1 MNKHLWIY
9 CAVSYT
15 IGLIVGAGAVMVI
28 SHKVLLHSEAIL
40 K

>member
-1 MNKHLWIY
+1 MNKHLWLY

-15 IGLIVGAGAVMVI
+15 IGLIIGAGSVMVI
-28 SHKVLLHSEAIL
+28 CEKVLLHSEAIL